1 MRLYHPYKVA
11 DRRPCASPRRSR
23 SRERSCRRSTFVVSI
38 PQPHPKNC
46 IAHPKKAYVL
56 APHSIYLINQRCA
69 DCVCRLVGGDTGMM
83 TGIEIVFFLLY
94 CGLAVALALWAS
106 RVRMRSAATPFSTN
120 SSRLS
125 IFLPFFFAGLSAGL
139 SAAAAPLPDPNCPPP
154 ASPLEPC
161 RGEAS

>member
-1 MRLYHPYKVA
+1 
-11 DRRPCASPRRSR
+11 
-23 SRERSCRRSTFVVSI
+23 
-38 PQPHPKNC
+38 
-46 IAHPKKAYVL
+46 
-56 APHSIYLINQRCA
+56 
-69 DCVCRLVGGDTGMM
+69 M
-83 TGIEIVFFLLY
+83 TEIEIVFFLLY

-106 RVRMRSAATPFSTN
+106 RVRMRSATPFSTN

-161 RGEAS
+161 RGEASMTNWRVRLQ

>member
-1 MRLYHPYKVA
+1 
-11 DRRPCASPRRSR
+11 
-23 SRERSCRRSTFVVSI
+23 
-38 PQPHPKNC
+38 
-46 IAHPKKAYVL
+46 
-56 APHSIYLINQRCA
+56 
-69 DCVCRLVGGDTGMM
+69 MM

-106 RVRMRSAATPFSTN
+106 RVRMRSATPFSTN
-120 SSRLS
+120 SPRLS

-161 RGEAS
+161 RPTLGSPCLIHRPTKTEVTAVVAALCRACVLRSLRQTDADHLHERRTAVAASALRGVVEWLLRSQPILSRNTNNRDS